1 MYHYVADDN
10 NSSHQQRGEDSQT
23 HRVGKPQVQ
32 EQTAQEIGLYET
44 SRRDAETQ
52 RGDAEKSEEV
62 ISSQ

>member
-1 MYHYVADDN
+1 MYHHVADDY
-10 NSSHQQRGEDSQT
+10 NSSHHQRGEDPQT
-23 HRVGKPQVQ
+23 HRAGEPQVQ
-32 EQTAQEIGLYET
+32 EQTAKEIGLYET